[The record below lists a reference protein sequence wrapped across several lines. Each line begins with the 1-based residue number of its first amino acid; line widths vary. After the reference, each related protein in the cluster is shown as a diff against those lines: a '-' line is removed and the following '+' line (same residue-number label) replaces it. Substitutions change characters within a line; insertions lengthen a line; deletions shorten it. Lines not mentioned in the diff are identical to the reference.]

1 MTTSN
6 KLLKIYPKAILRKKK
21 KLSKTLCRNRMTHK
35 INCCKLSSLIYR
47 IKLLIFKLKMKII
60 SLKLNSKSWKAQA
73 IKIKNLNL
81 NLKWMKPI
89 LSKKRRWKDKN
100 WKTKIWNQKRKKLR
114 SKTQVMKNLTSMRK
128 KILPF

>member
-6 KLLKIYPKAILRKKK
+6 KLLKIFLKIILRKKK

-89 LSKKRRWKDKN
+89 LSKKRRWKEKN
-100 WKTKIWNQKRKKLR
+100 WMTKIWNYK
-114 SKTQVMKNLTSMRK
+114 SK
-128 KILPF
+128 KIIIKNHFIINFNYMLNNIVRF